1 MKLLIII
8 IAIAGLFLLPM
19 RGFGTPVYTATSLSP
34 VAQNT
39 TTVKPPPVAQSL
51 VREGNFAV
59 KLAETLNLGEPQ
71 SEAAPE
77 SMLSSSGIAPDNG
90 WIADYPVTPA
100 IIGQLQNSIQA
111 AANAGKL
118 AMSMD
123 TALAALQTV
132 ADDFSLNI
140 VVAGTSS
147 HQTAGEPAPGSG
159 VYTSPTIVNTYYY
172 DNGPPVITYYAPP
185 SAYSYLYAWVPA
197 PFWWGGFYFP
207 GFFILNDF
215 NRVIVVHHRRQLCT
229 NHIFDRRVHRFLLI
243 DPVNG
248 RHYRSVNAFPHFN
261 RLETQRGGE
270 AIHHHA
276 RPYRE
281 NAKRGTAPEEFSGAN
296 IMPSGSGKR
305 IGRQAA
311 PQSRG
316 RAIKPMYRSH
326 EENHFFSGRSNP
338 DNNGQRGVAG
348 PPSNSE
354 KHYRPPLSGESQGWT
369 GSFSNQGTSGEFNG
383 HRDAGFP
390 GGETGHERFGN
401 GFRSHRYAGFSVGGM
416 RHPSAGGR
424 FQGGDFRR

>member
-1 MKLLIII
+1 MKLLIIT

-19 RGFGTPVYTATSLSP
+19 RGFGKPVYTATSPLP

-39 TTVKPPPVAQSL
+39 TAVKPPPVAQGL

-71 SEAAPE
+71 SEGAAE

-111 AANAGKL
+111 AIDSGKL
-118 AMSMD
+118 AMSRD
-123 TALAALQTV
+123 SALAALQTV
-132 ADDFSLNI
+132 SDDFSLNI
-140 VVAGTSS
+140 VVAGAGS
-147 HQTAGEPAPGSG
+147 HQSAGESPLGSG
-159 VYTSPTIVNTYYY
+159 VYVRPSVVNNYYY

-185 SAYSYLYAWVPA
+185 SAYLFLYAWVPA

-215 NRVIVVHHRRQLCT
+215 NRVIVVHHRREICT

-248 RHYRSVNAFPHFN
+248 RHYRSVNEFPHYN
-261 RLETQRGGE
+261 RLEARRGGE
-270 AIHHHA
+270 AIQHHA

-281 NAKRGTAPEEFSGAN
+281 NAERGTAPEEFSGSN

-316 RAIKPMYRSH
+316 RAIQPMYRSH
-326 EENHFFSGRSNP
+326 EESHFFSGRSNP
-338 DNNGQRGVAG
+338 GNNGHRGVAG
-348 PPSNSE
+348 PPSGFE
-354 KHYRPPLSGESQGWT
+354 RHYRPPLSNESQGRT
-369 GSFSNQGTSGEFNG
+369 GSFSNQGTSGEFHG

-401 GFRSHRYAGFSVGGM
+401 EFHGHRYAGFPGSGM
-416 RHPSAGGR
+416 RHPSSGGR
-424 FQGGDFRR
+424 FHGGDFRR